1 MKKSAYIRRD
11 EAISLSDVTET
22 LDHYREMLRNT
33 GKQLDWDY
41 EAAAF
46 PYTMEEKTTDDSSYL
61 LLTGNDSAQNNHIL
75 IGVGQQE
82 ADGRHY
88 IQLVLPEDA
97 TTHDVAKGNEYAKYI
112 AKQLKGE
119 LELFNGRIMAF
130 T

>member
-11 EAISLSDVTET
+11 AAISLADVAAT

-41 EAAAF
+41 ESAAF
-46 PYTMEEKTTDDSSYL
+46 PYTMEEKTKDEVPFL
-61 LLTGNDSAQNNHIL
+61 LLTGNDATQNNHIV

-82 ADGRHY
+82 TDGRHY

-119 LELFNGRIMAF
+119 LELFNGRVMAF